1 MTEHPLTV
9 VKVGGAE
16 GVDFSA
22 VCRDA
27 ARLLQQGC
35 QLVLVHGGSNEANG
49 LGESLGRPPRFITSP
64 SGYSSRYTDRPTLE
78 IFMMAVNGKVNTLLV
93 EQLQRLGVNALGL
106 SGLDGRLMSASRK
119 ATVRCIENGKQKIL
133 RDDFT
138 GKIEQINSAL
148 LHTLLAAGYTPVV
161 APLAASEQGEA
172 LNVDADRAAAMIAA
186 ALKADLLLLLT
197 AVPGLMRSFPDESTL
212 LRRLNSTQLE
222 EALRYA
228 EGRMKKKVL
237 GAQEALEG
245 GVRRVIISDG
255 RIEQPITR
263 ALEGAGTIISV
274 ER

>member
-1 MTEHPLTV
+1 
-9 VKVGGAE
+9 
-16 GVDFSA
+16 
-22 VCRDA
+22 
-27 ARLLQQGC
+27 
-35 QLVLVHGGSNEANG
+35 
-49 LGESLGRPPRFITSP
+49 
-64 SGYSSRYTDRPTLE
+64 
-78 IFMMAVNGKVNTLLV
+78 
-93 EQLQRLGVNALGL
+93 
-106 SGLDGRLMSASRK
+106 
-119 ATVRCIENGKQKIL
+119 
-133 RDDFT
+133 
-138 GKIEQINSAL
+138 
-148 LHTLLAAGYTPVV
+148 
-161 APLAASEQGEA
+161 
-172 LNVDADRAAAMIAA
+172 MIAA